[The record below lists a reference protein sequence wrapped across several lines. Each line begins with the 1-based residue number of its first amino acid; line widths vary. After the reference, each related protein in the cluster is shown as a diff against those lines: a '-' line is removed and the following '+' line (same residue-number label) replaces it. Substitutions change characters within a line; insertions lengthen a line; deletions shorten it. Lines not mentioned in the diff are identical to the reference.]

1 MQRLRREHAIHF
13 KDRRLKHV
21 IRVGLLLD
29 QPTDVFFFF
38 LLLLLLLGKRLGLGL
53 VASID
58 VVRVLPLTLELSEA
72 LCVALRIELT
82 LIIELTLVV
91 EHHALRVDVET
102 IFSSLLEAM

>member
-38 LLLLLLLGKRLGLGL
+38 FLLLLLGKRLGLGL

-58 VVRVLPLTLELSEA
+58 VIRVLPLTLELSEA

>member
-38 LLLLLLLGKRLGLGL
+38 LFLLLLGKRLGLGL

-91 EHHALRVDVET
+91 EHHTLRVDIET

>member
-38 LLLLLLLGKRLGLGL
+38 LLLLLLGKRLGLGL

-91 EHHALRVDVET
+91 EHHAL
-102 IFSSLLEAM
+102 